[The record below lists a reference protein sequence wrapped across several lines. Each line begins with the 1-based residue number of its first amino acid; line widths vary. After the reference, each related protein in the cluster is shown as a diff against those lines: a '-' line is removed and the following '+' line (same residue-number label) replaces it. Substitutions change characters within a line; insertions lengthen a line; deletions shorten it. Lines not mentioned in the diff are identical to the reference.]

1 MKSSQPA
8 RAVESFYGNRLFEGV
23 DVDVIERF
31 APKIDI
37 LRKKRG
43 EVIFRTGEPGDA
55 IYLVGQGLV
64 SISNPADISGPP
76 VVDYVDQGNFFGATA
91 LLVGEPRS
99 TTAIAEQ
106 PALIGEV
113 KEEALQELFELAP
126 NRLHMNFLRAVIAR
140 FRSANDQFIREA
152 VRSERMRVAGALAN
166 SIVGD
171 LKNPVCIARCC
182 ADVIASESTDPQL
195 RELTSILADSLNAIL
210 GKTSDLLDYTRNS
223 FSLNKRPV
231 SIWRLLDELN
241 THFLHLLPGKN
252 IEFAKQIRYQGNI
265 EIDLARFVRALGNV
279 IENSMQAMPSGG
291 VLTFTVDLIE
301 NVVAIRISD
310 TGWGIAPELLP
321 RLFEPLEVC
330 DNLDGA
336 RVGLPVTKAIVEAHG
351 GRISLRSVVAKG
363 TTVDIRLPKPA
374 IQ

>member
-1 MKSSQPA
+1 MKSSQRA
-8 RAVESFYGNRLFEGV
+8 RAIESFYENRLFEGV
-23 DVDVIERF
+23 DVDVIERI

-37 LRKKRG
+37 VHKKQG
-43 EVIFRTGEPGDA
+43 EVIFRKGEPGDS
-55 IYLVGQGLV
+55 IYLVGQGLIK
-64 SISNPADISGPP
+64 ISKPGDNSGAQ
-76 VVDYVDQGNFFGATA
+76 VVDYIDRGNFFGATA

-106 PALIGEV
+106 SALIGEV

-140 FRSANDQFIREA
+140 FGSVNDFFIHEA
-152 VRSERMRVAGALAN
+152 VRSDRVSVAGALAG
-166 SIVGD
+166 SIVRD
-171 LKNPVCIARCC
+171 LKTPVCIARCC

-195 RELTSILADSLNAIL
+195 RELSSILANSLNALL
-210 GKTSDLLDYTRNS
+210 GKTSDLIDYTRNS

-231 SIWRLLDELN
+231 SIWRMLDELN
-241 THFLHLLPGKN
+241 TDLLNLLPAKN
-252 IEFAKQIRYQGNI
+252 IEFVKQIRYEGDI
-265 EIDLARFVRALGNV
+265 EIDLPRFVRALRNV
-279 IENSMQAMPSGG
+279 FENSMQAMSSGG

-310 TGWGIAPELLP
+310 TGYGIAPDLLP

-330 DNLDGA
+330 GNLPRA

-351 GRISLRSVVAKG
+351 GKISVRSVVAKG

-374 IQ
+374 VE